1 MSLTAAWALGLAV
14 PRTWI
19 RFLGI
24 LPLAIG
30 VKELVQMHEEKPAV
44 LAGRCESS
52 SVGDP
57 LSFRSECHHACAIHF
72 RSLAYSALACW

>member
-1 MSLTAAWALGLAV
+1 VLMSMTAAWALGLAV

-30 VKELVQMHEEKPAV
+30 VNELVQMHEEKPAV
-44 LAGRCESS
+44 LLEQM
-52 SVGDP
+52 
-57 LSFRSECHHACAIHF
+57 L
-72 RSLAYSALACW
+72 L